1 MSALLEAALKR
12 ARTGACVLPLWWT
25 DDAGRC
31 QCPAG
36 SECPSPGKHPLL
48 KRGLHDASRDEG
60 DIIGWWRRWP
70 KANVGVRTDRR
81 PRVDI
86 DLVEVAE
93 ALVGDV
99 ALAAETEI
107 VRTPRG
113 GLHIALVTSVPVRGG
128 SLYLS
133 DGRKLGDLKAANG
146 YVLVPPSKIGGN
158 QYELVSPEHGHVKAE
173 DEPHLWLARIL
184 PAFGFELREGR
195 GGVEQGYMA
204 LAGTIHDGEGRHN
217 ALISYAGRIW
227 VDGMGAD
234 TLAALLREVN
244 SRQCRPPL
252 DEDEV
257 VEIAGHFIAKRERRI
272 QADGSAR
279 DRSRGRYRIIVSN
292 RHLHEIAADAWD
304 VLTAQNEPPM
314 YFRHAG
320 SIAEV
325 DDDEFGSSIVHLSLA
340 RLRGR
345 VDRMA
350 EWVRLT
356 KEGPKPARPPKDVVE
371 DMEALPRRLPPL
383 RGITGTPTFSADAA
397 LVVEPGYQESTQLYY
412 APVGEPV
419 PAVPPVP
426 DSTDLKRAKQII
438 GQEWLADFPFMD
450 EASRAHAIA
459 APLTAIVRELID
471 GPTPLLA
478 IDAPAAGT
486 GKGLLAGGIGLIVSG
501 LSPAVMTEERDDEEL
516 RKRITAILSAGRPIA
531 VFDNVRRRLVSGVL
545 AALLTATIWS
555 DRLLGK
561 NETVDLPNRTMWLVT
576 GNNLQL
582 NDEIA
587 RRTVWIRI
595 DARVDRPWQRT
606 SFRHPDL
613 MGWLGRHRHELVWA
627 LLVLTQNWIARGR
640 PTWSGRTFGSYESW
654 SSVVGGITE
663 AAGIEGFLA
672 NREELY
678 RRADAETEEWRAFVA
693 AWWEEH
699 GSRAVKAADL
709 IALALHEDL
718 LPSVFA
724 SAKEDA
730 NERALRTR
738 LGKAL
743 SQRRDR
749 RFADIFIRGLGQ
761 DSHRKG
767 ALYRLEE
774 ANTPEVEAQPSASS
788 ADVPH
793 EDGAMSDTNAEG
805 AEDAEPVSNARAR
818 ELEGN
823 EINTSTAKNVPQHP
837 LVPQTDTDQAGSGA
851 EDVRKMG
858 LDLRD
863 VPQPFKG
870 CGC

>member
-1 MSALLEAALKR
+1 MSLLLEAALRR

-25 DDAGRC
+25 DDTGIC
-31 QCPAG
+31 QCPKGTA
-36 SECPSPGKHPLL
+36 CASPGKHPLL
-48 KRGLHDASRDEG
+48 KRGLHDASRDED
-60 DIIGWWRRWP
+60 DITEWWRRWP
-70 KANVGVRTDRR
+70 RANVGVRTDQT

-86 DLVEVAE
+86 DLVEVAD

-99 ALAAETEI
+99 AVAAETEI

-113 GLHIALVTSVPVRGG
+113 GLHIALVTSAPVRGG

-146 YVLVPPSKIGGN
+146 YVLVPPSKIGRN
-158 QYELVSPEHGHVKAE
+158 HYELVSPEHGHVKAE
-173 DEPHLWLARIL
+173 DDPRGWLARLL
-184 PAFGFELREGR
+184 PAFGFELGD
-195 GGVEQGYMA
+195 GPA
-204 LAGTIHDGEGRHN
+204 AGTRDYRGLSGNVHEGEGRHN
-217 ALISYAGRIW
+217 ALVSYAGRVWIE
-227 VDGMGAD
+227 DMGAD
-234 TLAALLREVN
+234 TLAALLCEINR
-244 SRQCRPPL
+244 RQCRPPL
-252 DEDEV
+252 SEDEV
-257 VEIAGHFIAKRERRI
+257 LDIATHFVSRRG
-272 QADGSAR
+272 QTPGPGTTGRNGSDGR
-279 DRSRGRYRIIVSN
+279 QRIVVSN
-292 RHLHEIAADAWD
+292 RHLHEIAGDAWNA
-304 VLTAQNEPPM
+304 LMAQNEPPV

-345 VDRMA
+345 LDRMA

-356 KEGPKPARPPKDVVE
+356 KEGPKPARPPRDVVE

-640 PTWSGRTFGSYESW
+640 PTWSGRTLGSYESW
-654 SSVVGGITE
+654 SSVVGGIME

-709 IALALHEDL
+709 IALAHHEDL

-724 SAKEDA
+724 SSKEDA

-793 EDGAMSDTNAEG
+793 ENGAISDTNAEG
-805 AEDAEPVSNARAR
+805 AEDAEPVSNSHAR

-823 EINTSTAKNVPQHP
+823 EINTSTAKNVPQLP
-837 LVPQTDTDQAGSGA
+837 LVPQTDTDQARSGA